1 MDASLNRYSKPSGN
15 VTTGSNSPCI
25 CIKIDDQWASILLKI
40 DSISFWSIGSLAP
53 IMAPAP
59 TMASMA
65 LAPAPTRVIT
75 RTDQQRTNG

>member
-15 VTTGSNSPCI
+15 VTTGS
-25 CIKIDDQWASILLKI
+25 IKIDDQWASILLKI